1 MTMYRSRREFLSR
14 AWNGIGAFALAD
26 LLASESSGQTAP
38 MQPLA
43 PKQQHFARKAK
54 RCIFVFMAGG
64 VSQVDTFEYKPKLKE
79 YVDKRL
85 PRLPGLSGEIEGF
98 LGAPHRVI
106 PSPFEVQ
113 QDVESGRAPS

>member
-54 RCIFVFMAGG
+54 RCIFGFMAGG
-64 VSQVDTFEYKPKLKE
+64 GSQGDTFEHKPKLRGNRGKP
-79 YVDKRL
+79 L
-85 PRLPGLSGEIEGF
+85 PRLRGLSGGIEGF
-98 LGAPHRVI
+98 LGGPPRVI
-106 PSPFEVQ
+106 PTPLEF
-113 QDVESGRAPS
+113 